1 MSVIADP
8 RKYTDRQKYVYPPPK
23 MKGDTSPPPPIK
35 LHDALAEYYAPNL
48 GFGDSLRLGVLLIV
62 VSDQMSYVDVIKH
75 AF

>member
-1 MSVIADP
+1 
-8 RKYTDRQKYVYPPPK
+8 
-23 MKGDTSPPPPIK
+23 MKGDTSPPPPLK

>member
-1 MSVIADP
+1 
-8 RKYTDRQKYVYPPPK
+8 
-23 MKGDTSPPPPIK
+23 MKGDTSPPPPK
-35 LHDALAEYYAPNL
+35 FHDALAEYYAPNL